1 MRRTRPLSPRTTS
14 CNNRGPPRHP
24 RRRHRCHCARVA
36 EQSQSRSRRR
46 RAPPGGAGGGASHR
60 SRSFPSL
67 EDCRT
72 ARPEKAR
79 DAPQE
84 GGMCDLG
91 PPPRTCLLRPLD
103 PLVVPSCPGDS
114 WFPVTLLFL
123 FLFVARRTVGTVCS
137 DPNLRARCQSRDGG
151 SVSYVLSSSFGLES
165 SCPAPARFLAAA
177 LVGAC

>member
-24 RRRHRCHCARVA
+24 RRRHRRHCAHVA

-46 RAPPGGAGGGASHR
+46 RPPPGGAGGGASHR

-91 PPPRTCLLRPLD
+91 PPLGRVFWGLLIPWL
-103 PLVVPSCPGDS
+103 CP
-114 WFPVTLLFL
+114 PAPETLGFLRLFFFL
-123 FLFVARRTVGTVCS
+123 FFFHSPS
-137 DPNLRARCQSRDGG
+137 DGLLALSAVTKLACAL
-151 SVSYVLSSSFGLES
+151 SVT
-165 SCPAPARFLAAA
+165 
-177 LVGAC
+177 